1 VRVAALY
8 DPHGNL
14 PALEAVLAE
23 LQAEGVDAIVSGGD
37 VAWGPLPGETL
48 HRIEEAATHFVR
60 GNADRHVAEEEERSE
75 PTRWCAERLTQDER
89 DRLDA
94 WPGSVEL
101 DVDGIGR
108 VLFCHASPYDDEA
121 GFTEATSEEVAAPLL
136 AGVEADLVLC
146 GHTHAQ
152 FDLRFGGV
160 RVVNA
165 GSVGMPAEGRRG
177 AFWALLGPEVELRR
191 TDYYVDAAL
200 PLLLDSG
207 FPLAHRLFGASLGD
221 PLPKSAR
228 IEWYESQRA

>member
-8 DPHGNL
+8 DLHGNL
-14 PALEAVLAE
+14 PALEAVLEEVREAK
-23 LQAEGVDAIVSGGD
+23 ADAVVSGGD
-37 VAWGPLPGETL
+37 VAWGPLPGLTL

-60 GNADRHVAEEEERSE
+60 GNADRHVAEGEGSA
-75 PTRWCAERLTQDER
+75 PTRWCADRLTQDER
-89 DRLDA
+89 DRLGA

-108 VLFCHASPYDDEA
+108 VLFCHASPDDDQA
-121 GFTEATSEEVAAPLL
+121 GLTEATPEEVAAPLL
-136 AGVEADLVLC
+136 AGVEADLVVC

-191 TDYYVDAAL
+191 TDYDVDAAL

-207 FPLAHRLFGASLGD
+207 FPGAQRLFGVSLGD
-221 PLPKSAR
+221 PEPKAVR

>member
-8 DPHGNL
+8 DLHGNV
-14 PALEAVLAE
+14 PALDAVLE
-23 LQAEGVDAIVSGGD
+23 EVQAEGVGAIVSGGD
-37 VAWGPLPGETL
+37 VVWGPQPAETL

-60 GNADRHVAEEEERSE
+60 GNADRHVAGDDGSA
-75 PTRWCAERLTQDER
+75 PTRWCADRLTQDER
-89 DRLDA
+89 DRLGT

-101 DVDGIGR
+101 DIDGIGR
-108 VLFCHASPYDDEA
+108 VLFCHASPNDDEA
-121 GFTEATSEEVAAPLL
+121 GFTEATPEKVAVPLL
-136 AGVEADLVLC
+136 AGVEADLVVC

-152 FDLRFGGV
+152 FDLGFGGV

-177 AFWALLGPEVELRR
+177 AFWALLGREVELRC
-191 TDYYVDAAL
+191 TEYDVHAAL

-207 FPLAHRLFGASLGD
+207 FPVAQRLFGASLVD

>member
-8 DPHGNL
+8 DLHGNL
-14 PALEAVLAE
+14 PALDAVLDEVQAEAV
-23 LQAEGVDAIVSGGD
+23 DAVVCGGD
-37 VAWGPLPGETL
+37 VVWGPLPAETL

-60 GNADRHVAEEEERSE
+60 GNADRHVAEGEGSE
-75 PTRWCAERLTQDER
+75 PTRWCAERLTQEER
-89 DRLDA
+89 ERLGA
-94 WPGSVEL
+94 WAERVEL

-121 GFTEATSEEVAAPLL
+121 GFTEATPEEIAAPLL
-136 AGVEADLVLC
+136 EGVDADLVVC

-191 TDYYVDAAL
+191 TDYDVDAAL

-207 FPLAHRLFGASLGD
+207 FPVAQRLFSVSLAE
-221 PLPKSAR
+221 PAPKSAR

>member
-8 DPHGNL
+8 DLHGNL
-14 PALEAVLAE
+14 PALDAVLEEVRAAE
-23 LQAEGVDAIVSGGD
+23 VDAVVSGGD
-37 VAWGPLPGETL
+37 VVWGPLPGETL

-60 GNADRHVAEEEERSE
+60 GNADRHVAGDDGSA
-75 PTRWCAERLTQDER
+75 PTRWCADRLTQDER
-89 DRLDA
+89 DRLGT

-121 GFTEATSEEVAAPLL
+121 GITEATPEEVAAPLL
-136 AGVEADLVLC
+136 AGVEADLVVC

-177 AFWALLGPEVELRR
+177 AFWALLGPDVELRC
-191 TDYYVDAAL
+191 TEYDVDAAL

-207 FPLAHRLFGASLGD
+207 FPVAQRLFGASLGE
-221 PLPKSAR
+221 PVPKSVR

>member
-1 VRVAALY
+1 MRVAALY
-8 DPHGNL
+8 DLHGNL
-14 PALEAVLAE
+14 PALDAVLE
-23 LQAEGVDAIVSGGD
+23 EVQAGAVDAVVCGGD
-37 VAWGPLPGETL
+37 VVWGPLPGETL

-60 GNADRHVAEEEERSE
+60 GNADRHVAEGEGSE
-75 PTRWCAERLTQDER
+75 PTRWCAERLTQEER
-89 DRLDA
+89 ERLGA
-94 WPGSVEL
+94 WAERVEL

-121 GFTEATSEEVAAPLL
+121 GFTEATPEQIAAPLL
-136 AGVEADLVLC
+136 EGVDADLVVC

-177 AFWALLGPEVELRR
+177 AFWALLGPEVKLRR
-191 TDYYVDAAL
+191 TDYDVDAAL

-207 FPLAHRLFGASLGD
+207 FPVAQRLFSASLAE
-221 PLPKSAR
+221 PVPKSVR

>member
-8 DPHGNL
+8 DLHGNL
-14 PALEAVLAE
+14 PALDAVLEEVGAVE
-23 LQAEGVDAIVSGGD
+23 VDAVDCAAD
-37 VAWGPLPGETL
+37 VVWGPLPGETQ

-60 GNADRHVAEEEERSE
+60 GNADRDVAEGEASE
-75 PTRWCAERLTQDER
+75 PTRWCAERLTQEER
-89 DRLDA
+89 DRLGA
-94 WPGSVEL
+94 WPERVEL
-101 DVDGIGR
+101 EVHGIGR
-108 VLFCHASPYDDEA
+108 VLFCHASPGDDEA
-121 GFTEATSEEVAAPLL
+121 GFTEATPEEIAAPLL
-136 AGVEADLVLC
+136 AGVEADLVVC

-191 TDYYVDAAL
+191 TEYDVDAAL
-200 PLLLDSG
+200 PLLLGSG
-207 FPLAHRLFGASLGD
+207 FPAAQRLFGASLGE
-221 PLPKSAR
+221 PVPKSVR

>member
-1 VRVAALY
+1 MGVAALY
-8 DPHGNL
+8 DLHGNL
-14 PALEAVLAE
+14 PALDAVLEEVRAEAV
-23 LQAEGVDAIVSGGD
+23 DAVLCGGD
-37 VAWGPLPGETL
+37 VVWGPLPGETL

-60 GNADRHVAEEEERSE
+60 GNADRHVAEGEGSE
-75 PTRWCAERLTQDER
+75 PTRWCAERLTQEER
-89 DRLDA
+89 ERLGA
-94 WPGSVEL
+94 WSERVEF
-101 DVDGIGR
+101 DIDGIGR

-121 GFTEATSEEVAAPLL
+121 GFTEATPEEIAAPLL
-136 AGVEADLVLC
+136 EGVDADLVVC

-177 AFWALLGPEVELRR
+177 AFWALLGPAVELRR
-191 TDYYVDAAL
+191 TDYDVDAAL

-207 FPLAHRLFGASLGD
+207 FPAAQRLFSVSLAE
-221 PLPKSAR
+221 PVPKSVR

>member
-8 DPHGNL
+8 DLHGNL
-14 PALEAVLAE
+14 PALDAVLEEVRAEAV
-23 LQAEGVDAIVSGGD
+23 DAVVCGGD
-37 VAWGPLPGETL
+37 VVWGPLPGETL

-60 GNADRHVAEEEERSE
+60 GNADRHVAEGEGSE
-75 PTRWCAERLTQDER
+75 PTRWCAERLTQEER
-89 DRLDA
+89 GRLGA
-94 WPGSVEL
+94 WAERVEL

-121 GFTEATSEEVAAPLL
+121 GFTEATPGEIAAPLL
-136 AGVEADLVLC
+136 EGVDADLVVC

-152 FDLRFGGV
+152 FDLRFGV

-191 TDYYVDAAL
+191 TDYDVDAAL

-207 FPLAHRLFGASLGD
+207 FPVAQPLFSASLAE
-221 PLPKSAR
+221 PVPKSVR